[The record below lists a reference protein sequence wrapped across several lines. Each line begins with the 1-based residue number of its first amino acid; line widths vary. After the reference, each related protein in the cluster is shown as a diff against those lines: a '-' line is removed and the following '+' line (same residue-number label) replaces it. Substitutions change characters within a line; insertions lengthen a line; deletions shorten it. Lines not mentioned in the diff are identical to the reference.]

1 MEWIS
6 LIKKALNFME
16 TELLTIKSPEEV
28 AQHVHISTMYLQKG
42 FQILTGYSIG
52 EYLKNRKL
60 YLAAMDMINTNE
72 KIIDIAYKYGYETP
86 ESFTKAFTRF
96 HKATPTEIRKRKT
109 NIRTFLPL
117 RVTMVIQGGYNMD
130 YTIEKM
136 PSFKLIGFS
145 KEFSFDT
152 SYNEIPKFWDLFFSK
167 YHTYTEEIK
176 QVILQNRIGE
186 FGLCIDDIGKENKF
200 RYMIAG
206 KYLGGNIPQ
215 EMEVYELKE
224 GDWAIFKCFGPMPE
238 ALQTVN
244 TQIFKEWLPGNTEYD
259 LAGNYNIEWYSS
271 QGKTTD
277 EDYQSAIWIPVR
289 RK

>member
-152 SYNEIPKFWDLFFSK
+152 SYNEIPKFWD
-167 YHTYTEEIK
+167 
-176 QVILQNRIGE
+176 
-186 FGLCIDDIGKENKF
+186 
-200 RYMIAG
+200 
-206 KYLGGNIPQ
+206 
-215 EMEVYELKE
+215 
-224 GDWAIFKCFGPMPE
+224 
-238 ALQTVN
+238 
-244 TQIFKEWLPGNTEYD
+244 
-259 LAGNYNIEWYSS
+259 
-271 QGKTTD
+271 
-277 EDYQSAIWIPVR
+277 
-289 RK
+289 